1 MGHDGNPGGQV
12 GHKEVPD
19 NGGVL
24 DIGMWIFSLLRYNR
38 ETGQIISLPEG
49 GRGVGDGAV
58 EVDGEGDHVEEEA
71 GQGPQQG
78 DGGEQERGR
87 GTPG

>member
-1 MGHDGNPGGQV
+1 MECG
-12 GHKEVPD
+12 
-19 NGGVL
+19 
-24 DIGMWIFSLLRYNR
+24 SLFLKNNR
-38 ETGQIISLPEG
+38 ETGQIISLPESR
-49 GRGVGDGAV
+49 RGVGDGAV

>member
-1 MGHDGNPGGQV
+1 MTLKRG
-12 GHKEVPD
+12 
-19 NGGVL
+19 
-24 DIGMWIFSLLRYNR
+24 SLSLKDKR
-38 ETGQIISLPEG
+38 ETGYIISLPES
-49 GRGVGDGAV
+49 GRGVVDGAV

-71 GQGPQQG
+71 RQGPEQG

>member
-1 MGHDGNPGGQV
+1 MATQ
-12 GHKEVPD
+12 EVRS
-19 NGGVL
+19 VTKR
-24 DIGMWIFSLLRYNR
+24 SLIIEVSLILECGSLFLKDNR
-38 ETGQIISLPEG
+38 ETGYIISLPEG